1 MTSQCFTTEGVQ
13 GTPAITL
20 LPDVKELPRFLKTP
34 KFKSDIGSTQLRET
48 FPKIPNNLLTED
60 FQACARTGH
69 HSTALFLAELKMLS
83 TSTDKERPM
92 AAKLLF
98 AFFGEDLTAFIKDK
112 LKCRT
117 AVLGKTEFKAGTKEA
132 YRVLLFLQEP
142 LS

>member
-1 MTSQCFTTEGVQ
+1 MTSRCFTTEGVQ

-20 LPDVKELPRFLKTP
+20 LPDVKDLPRSFKTP
-34 KFKSDIGSTQLRET
+34 KLRSDIGSTQLRET

-69 HSTALFLAELKMLS
+69 HSTALFLAELMLS

-112 LKCRT
+112 LKCQT
-117 AVLGKTEFKAGTKEA
+117 AVLEKAEFKAGTKEV